1 MENEFQVECIETNG
15 DIILP
20 EKEFTKFV
28 NRNELP
34 IFKYKYETSHKTE
47 TWITETTFTV
57 FHGAN
62 ICLKTKITH
71 MPLKP

>member
-1 MENEFQVECIETNG
+1 MNNEFQVECIETNG

-34 IFKYKYETSHKTE
+34 VFKYKYETSYKTE
-47 TWITETTFTV
+47 TCITETMFTV

-62 ICLKTKITH
+62 ICLKPKITH
-71 MPLKP
+71 IPLKR

>member
-1 MENEFQVECIETNG
+1 MNKEIQVECIETNG

-20 EKEFTKFV
+20 ENEFTKFV
-28 NRNELP
+28 NRYELP
-34 IFKYKYETSHKTE
+34 VFKHKYETSYKNE

-57 FHGAN
+57 FHGTN
-62 ICLKTKITH
+62 ICLKPKITH